1 MQYGVTQEMIDRYKQ
16 IVFEKSVNVQ
26 VRRGDPVR
34 RRDWDGVEEQRELQG
49 LTDAQ
54 IAAQLHLMEQQVTF
68 IRIDAERERYTLDA
82 HAMLYRLEGNRGK
95 HVNSYAATRQA
106 ADLALT
112 SATSRRST
120 SITSEELMPQMSGM
134 VIGGRLQQHQRM
146 TEHEVRAGI

>member
-95 HVNSYAATRQA
+95 HVNSYAATPTGRGPGSHQRYQPAQHVYHVGGTHA
-106 ADLALT
+106 ADV
-112 SATSRRST
+112 RHGDRW
-120 SITSEELMPQMSGM
+120 
-134 VIGGRLQQHQRM
+134 
-146 TEHEVRAGI
+146 EVAAAPAHD